1 VKRSAHRTVA
11 KLSQSALYVVFE
23 SLLRFPRE
31 ADQADDDWDT
41 DADFVNDISEEQQ
54 RWGAKSVA
62 GSVESSKQAV
72 DLSAVRESTVSSHN
86 KLTQEQYNAKPT
98 FAHGYGG
105 KYGVQTDRVD
115 KSALPTSHVSKP
127 APKPTTAA
135 KPEVA
140 SKADIRSRFE
150 NMSKSTV
157 DDAALAMEAKRKE
170 RAAKE
175 KAEKEQKLKEQKLRE
190 AEDKRRSDEAA
201 AAKAKEAEEREARMA
216 EQRAAK
222 LAEQARQ
229 AEEERHRQEEE
240 KKMQHEKEAE
250 EAAPAEEY
258 VSAEAYPA
266 EEYPAEEY
274 PAEEYPAEEYPA
286 EEYPAEEYP
295 AEEYPAEENPAEEY
309 PAEEYPAEEYHA
321 EDYPSEAAYDEQAC
335 AGQYG
340 QQHYASAETVEAE
353 AYGFTVRALYEYEA
367 SGDDEISFA
376 VGDLICNCSVIDDG
390 WWQGQCNE
398 SYGMF
403 PANFVEAV
411 EE

>member
-1 VKRSAHRTVA
+1 MWRAQAGHNVK
-11 KLSQSALYVVFE
+11 L
-23 SLLRFPRE
+23 E

-135 KPEVA
+135 KPEVS

-170 RAAKE
+170 RAAKA
-175 KAEKEQKLKEQKLRE
+175 KAEKEQKLKEKNLRE

-274 PAEEYPAEEYPA
+274 PAEEY
-286 EEYPAEEYP
+286 
-295 AEEYPAEENPAEEY
+295 
-309 PAEEYPAEEYHA
+309 HA

-367 SGDDEISFA
+367 SGEDEISFA
-376 VGDLICNCSVIDDG
+376 VGDLIYNCSVIDDG